1 MRQSS
6 CVSRT
11 ERNRGDRE
19 WKDLLL
25 ESLLFLVAER
35 LESVVELG
43 EDIAGL
49 KSDEFRALGLGWR

>member
-1 MRQSS
+1 MRQSFR
-6 CVSRT
+6 VSMT

-43 EDIAGL
+43 EDVASLVSI
-49 KSDEFRALGLGWR
+49 EFAH